1 MLCLKNLKCI
11 QEEGDG
17 INEYVNMTYG
27 GLNKSKKDILYD
39 FFIRSAFDGYRLTTV
54 FVLEVVLID

>member
-1 MLCLKNLKCI
+1 MLCLKNLKCT

-39 FFIRSAFDGYRLTTV
+39 FLSDLHSMATGWQLFLC
-54 FVLEVVLID
+54 